1 MIYATPMSD
10 GALRRFRFRSI
21 GVQQLKAFENMM
33 NKDATTFLEVKR
45 TTRARLAKVEPLHL
59 PNQNMPYSLLPG
71 SLHSFTVK
79 VDHEGNYKLKRIVPR
94 NLEAYAHAP
103 SQLASDQYTEPSK
116 LLKETELMELFESI
130 RLLQDYLKEL
140 ATRTTVIDL
149 STSDYAMIPASLIES
164 LRAVEDVFSESTE
177 AALIGMK
184 KSIKDLKG
192 FLDLRKDQLV
202 SSLGQIITTM
212 GEEPTENI
220 EPAPVSIT
228 VSEASFPLPY
238 YRPEEWIS
246 GNYSTHYKRFLNGK
260 TPTAYNREFINELLQ
275 NLVIDALIH
284 NRENWVLS
292 KTIDDQDEEVKPLS
306 LRLNR
311 DLSDLREQYVP
322 VSKKLFPVQTALT
335 ELRQKGIEDEEAL
348 TTSLERCEEIGK
360 FLDNIQES
368 DLLSFV
374 KESPGQLVNQ
384 IQEMVTKFNL
394 HGIMEQ
400 ELKRDFPGIYNTLE
414 SEKGHSRVTELDK
427 IYQELT
433 KVRNTF
439 EKIDRQIRDARD
451 LIAQKATLR
460 DVASI
465 REQASKDIQQFR
477 TDIHDYRTNCHDTAD
492 LLNKVKE
499 LDKRIIDWFDE
510 LKLSLSGSSDKD
522 ALLWIGLGQA
532 GGQILRECLTY
543 CLQNLADARCSAL
556 LTALGITSEDKKKIL
571 RSMKDIHSTKIEKK
585 GEAETELLGIF
596 DKKAHIL
603 AINLGEEIDELAKS
617 DQPSYFLWGDKHKA
631 DASSQ
636 TVRTKR
642 NILKLIESGAGAGG
656 ATGIGR
662 AYGFRFHS
670 DISEA
675 MRDVGKKGNRSPQHI
690 VISHSLAGGS
700 GSGMVLP
707 VLEQARR
714 TFGEKPVIWV
724 ISVGEGSSEDKQT
737 AKINTP
743 FILSDILQAAY
754 EGIHQIYDPVT
765 LGDVRQFERNIR
777 DNIEE
782 MEASANSL
790 LEFLNVD
797 FGEEGSLFKAL
808 QSLAGKRSMRSS
820 ETIRGIHESLIY
832 LNDTQGK
839 NDNNGIKKFSQD
851 WFPTEASEIANTY
864 SGTKNFDN
872 LQKML
877 PDSSEDATL
886 FSEWCEELAAD
897 GTRPAVEFWRHWRT
911 CLPDPLSMHLR
922 GRDKSS
928 QTKNDDGESPTQ
940 TFFEPDLTGDQL
952 RQVVRSL
959 YHEFQIEKN
968 GKQVPYIEVKQG
980 LSSFFELLERHLTP
994 NDANR
999 KESLEELDT
1008 IINQY
1013 ARELDSFNNAVY
1025 RFDRHLH
1032 SLGGAGDDDG
1042 IKSIIV
1048 SNRHLEKGVEQTGG
1062 IKVSSEAYTIFN
1074 SVIFD
1079 LMLNI
1084 IGPRLPSEP
1093 GVYIATDAEKFDH
1106 KDMLGSTK
1114 PPMVVG
1120 LLNQRDSA
1128 SLAEPI
1134 SVGGTEA
1141 RLQYPQGFEDL
1152 LNTMLSSTH
1161 FDSNGSVANPV
1172 FVEHK
1177 QPDLKF
1183 QNMFTALFGTRFRYL
1198 LEINPFIG
1206 LDLGGVDAKAIDE
1219 SLNSLVSLWD
1229 KSDHVVLELDKE
1241 QRVTMSE
1248 SNGINGHHIANLVR
1262 WYGLIPPEQFA
1273 RFISQK
1279 RGEVGTLE
1287 KLRRTGSIWDSMK
1300 GLGRR
1305 FDIGM
1310 LKKASTLQYY
1320 SKHGT
1325 SPNTDLLY
1333 ELFPTM
1339 GILNA
1344 EFLRA
1349 VGPAYINSFLPLVM
1363 IDSEKVNDF
1372 LGEQKFKNPNK
1383 DIFTG
1388 GEYEEFVADIWEVIK
1403 KQHTYRLD
1411 GEINL
1416 EDDEADTFY
1425 DFEKEI
1431 NHFLDSIDL
1440 RLDMHQVGDE
1450 VHLQLKLHPRV
1461 ERYLSVIR
1469 DIPAET
1475 DHKYLPARSAPASLA
1490 RYLYAD
1496 NNTSLLD
1503 MTSNVKKRT
1512 GIASPNFTK
1521 GLDLLKQ
1528 LRFSNLLPD
1537 ETRLSL
1543 PTLTRILLLTPD
1555 SSEMVLD
1562 KLGSQLQSSGIP
1574 REEIAPLVQTVLD
1587 DVPYVSM
1594 KSYDVPEQYCE
1605 FIKTFVLRL
1614 HAFRPLI
1621 DYFIESRPTK
1631 WTGNDDAGLKYLEST
1646 IFSNDEIMYD
1656 DAQAVNAV
1664 LGQDTESIPNL
1675 KDWFQVVINDVVK
1688 ELKADVDQGDD
1699 SEEEVEDR
1707 LTVSNENP
1715 TILKIKQF
1723 FYDLVTTTS
1732 EAFYQAEYFR
1742 NEGKDSRN
1750 VHFEMTG
1757 FSDRLLG
1764 QPSGLLLMMH
1774 DRNVNLPMNI
1784 IKQNARSSLE
1794 HFMSDFSNPKEFS
1807 TASDF
1812 GPSSFLTMV
1821 FTMAP
1826 AADLADQF
1834 QELMINPQNG
1844 LGGQNPD
1851 LPIRE
1856 SKLHP
1861 YILLYNILWLS
1872 KSVVGKWS
1880 LRNNKVYS
1888 RRFQIPV
1895 SVIEHHYQSPKQIF
1909 ENAREMQQNS
1919 SDFPG
1924 EITMPPSDSRAY
1936 ARALKSKI
1944 NGPPLRNIVR
1954 LIGILALRYEHISE
1968 GRKENELWKDI
1979 LTDEEYETLTNRI
1992 PDSEI
1997 AVDRDHLMAPGQSSN
2012 KPAPKSSIAGK
2023 WGKKK
2028 KSGSNQNQQRDTAE
2042 DRAKAWFNAYKA
2054 WIRYEP
2060 TEDEVEETSSEANL
2074 FTVSSEPPT
2083 PLVPVATS
2091 QPAMP
2096 SDPETSAENS
2106 EQESPT
2112 NTAQDDGLDLN

>member
-1 MIYATPMSD
+1 M
-10 GALRRFRFRSI
+10 
-21 GVQQLKAFENMM
+21 
-33 NKDATTFLEVKR
+33 
-45 TTRARLAKVEPLHL
+45 
-59 PNQNMPYSLLPG
+59 
-71 SLHSFTVK
+71 
-79 VDHEGNYKLKRIVPR
+79 
-94 NLEAYAHAP
+94 
-103 SQLASDQYTEPSK
+103 
-116 LLKETELMELFESI
+116 
-130 RLLQDYLKEL
+130 
-140 ATRTTVIDL
+140 
-149 STSDYAMIPASLIES
+149 
-164 LRAVEDVFSESTE
+164 
-177 AALIGMK
+177 
-184 KSIKDLKG
+184 
-192 FLDLRKDQLV
+192 
-202 SSLGQIITTM
+202 
-212 GEEPTENI
+212 
-220 EPAPVSIT
+220 
-228 VSEASFPLPY
+228 
-238 YRPEEWIS
+238 
-246 GNYSTHYKRFLNGK
+246 
-260 TPTAYNREFINELLQ
+260 
-275 NLVIDALIH
+275 
-284 NRENWVLS
+284 
-292 KTIDDQDEEVKPLS
+292 
-306 LRLNR
+306 
-311 DLSDLREQYVP
+311 
-322 VSKKLFPVQTALT
+322 
-335 ELRQKGIEDEEAL
+335 
-348 TTSLERCEEIGK
+348 
-360 FLDNIQES
+360 
-368 DLLSFV
+368 
-374 KESPGQLVNQ
+374 NQ
-384 IQEMVTKFNL
+384 IQEMVSTFNL

-400 ELKRDFPGIYNTLE
+400 ELKRDFPGIYETLE
-414 SEKGHSRVTELDK
+414 AETGPRRADELDK
-427 IYQELT
+427 IYQQLT
-433 KVRNTF
+433 KVRSIF
-439 EKIDRQIRDARD
+439 EKIDRQIREGRD
-451 LIAQKATLR
+451 LITEKATLR
-460 DVASI
+460 DVANV
-465 REQASKDIQQFR
+465 RENASKDIQQFR
-477 TDIHDYRTNCHDTAD
+477 TDIHDYRTNCLETED
-492 LLNKVKE
+492 LYHKAKD
-499 LDKRIIDWFDE
+499 LDKRILDWYDE
-510 LKLSLSGSSDKD
+510 LKINLSGTTDKD

-556 LTALGITSEDKKKIL
+556 LTALGITSEDKKEIL
-571 RSMKDIHSTKIEKK
+571 RSMKNIHSTKVEKK
-585 GEAETELLGIF
+585 KEAEHELIGIF

-603 AINLGEEIDELAKS
+603 AINLGEEIDKLAKS

-675 MRDVGKKGNRSPQHI
+675 MRDVGNKGNRSPQHI
-690 VISHSLAGGS
+690 VITHSLAGGS

-724 ISVGEGSSEDKQT
+724 ISVGEGSSEEKQT

-765 LGDVRQFERNIR
+765 LGDVRQFERIMTENIV
-777 DNIEE
+777 E
-782 MEASANSL
+782 MEKSANSL
-790 LEFLNVD
+790 LKLLNLKEN
-797 FGEEGSLFKAL
+797 EESSTFKLL
-808 QSLAGKRSMRSS
+808 QSLAGKRSQRSS
-820 ETIRGIHESLIY
+820 QTIEQIQESLAY
-832 LNDTQGK
+832 LESMHSK
-839 NDNNGIKKFSQD
+839 NDKKGINDFSPK
-851 WFPTEASEIANTY
+851 WFPSSTVEIANSY
-864 SGTKNFDN
+864 STMKSFTD

-877 PDSSEDATL
+877 PDTSEKATL
-886 FSEWCEELAAD
+886 FSEWCEEHAAD

-952 RQVVRSL
+952 RQVVRKL
-959 YHEFQIEKN
+959 YNHFQIEKN
-968 GKQVPYIEVKQG
+968 GKAVPYFEVKQG
-980 LSSFFELLERHLTP
+980 LSSFYEVLEKHLAP
-994 NDANR
+994 NDPNR
-999 KESLEELDT
+999 IKSLEELEK
-1008 IINQY
+1008 IINEY
-1013 ARELDSFNNAVY
+1013 ARVLDVFNNAVY
-1025 RFDRHLH
+1025 RFDRHIH
-1032 SLGGAGDDDG
+1032 SLGGAGSDDG

-1048 SNRHLEKGVEQTGG
+1048 SNRHLEKGVEQAGG

-1093 GVYIATDAEKFDH
+1093 GVYITTDAEEFDH

-1161 FDSNGSVANPV
+1161 YDSKNTLANPA

-1183 QNMFTALFGTRFRYL
+1183 QNMFTALFGTRFRYM
-1198 LEINPFIG
+1198 LEINPFTG
-1206 LDLGGVDAKAIDE
+1206 LNLSDVDDVKAINE

-1229 KSDHVVLELDKE
+1229 ESDDIVFDLDKE
-1241 QRVTMSE
+1241 QRVSMSE
-1248 SNGINGHHIANLVR
+1248 NSGINGHHIANLIR
-1262 WYGLIPPEQFA
+1262 WYGLIPSEQFA
-1273 RFISQK
+1273 RFISDRKKEQAIQN
-1279 RGEVGTLE
+1279 
-1287 KLRRTGSIWDSMK
+1287 KLTREGSIWDLTKDFSQS
-1300 GLGRR
+1300 

-1320 SKHGT
+1320 EKHGT
-1325 SPNTDLLY
+1325 APNTELLY
-1333 ELFPTM
+1333 KLFPLM
-1339 GILNA
+1339 GIQNA

-1349 VGPAYINSFLPLVM
+1349 VGPAYLNSFLPLVM
-1363 IDSEKVNDF
+1363 IQSKDVSDF
-1372 LGEQKFKNPNK
+1372 LSNESFSNPNK
-1383 DIFTG
+1383 EVFDD
-1388 GEYEEFVADIWEVIK
+1388 EDPYSSFVNYIWGVIG
-1403 KQHTYRLD
+1403 KQHTFRPD
-1411 GEINL
+1411 GDVEMADNKGD
-1416 EDDEADTFY
+1416 EDHSELFLGM
-1425 DFEKEI
+1425 EKEI

-1440 RLDMHQVGDE
+1440 RLNIQQAGDE
-1450 VHLQLKLHPRV
+1450 VHVQLKLHPRV

-1475 DHKYLPARSAPASLA
+1475 HHKYLPARSAPASLA

-1631 WTGNDDAGLKYLEST
+1631 WTGNDDAGLKYLANN
-1646 IFSNDEIMYD
+1646 IFSNDQIMYED
-1656 DAQAVNAV
+1656 DKAVNDI
-1664 LGQDTESIPNL
+1664 LGQDTESIPDL
-1675 KDWFQVVINDVVK
+1675 KDWFQVVINDVIK
-1688 ELKADVDQGDD
+1688 ELKVDSAETEGGEEDV
-1699 SEEEVEDR
+1699 EERVS
-1707 LTVSNENP
+1707 VSNENP

-1732 EAFYQAEYFR
+1732 EAFYQAEYFK
-1742 NEGKDSRN
+1742 NEGKDARN

-1794 HFMSDFSNPKEFS
+1794 HFMSDFSDPKEFS

-1834 QELMINPQNG
+1834 QELMLNPQNG

-1851 LPIRE
+1851 LPIRT

-1861 YILLYNILWLS
+1861 YMLLYNLLWLS
-1872 KSVVGKWS
+1872 VSVVGEWS

-1895 SVIEHHYQSPKQIF
+1895 SVIEHHYQSPNKMF
-1909 ENAREMQQNS
+1909 ENAREMQQNT

-1924 EITMPPSDSRAY
+1924 EISMPPSDGLAY
-1936 ARALKSKI
+1936 ARAIKSKI
-1944 NGPPLRNIVR
+1944 NGQPIRNIVR
-1954 LIGILALRYEHISE
+1954 LIGIMALRYEHISE
-1968 GRKENELWKDI
+1968 GGREKGLWEDI
-1979 LTDEEYETLTNRI
+1979 LTKKEYEILSNRI
-1992 PDSEI
+1992 PDSKI
-1997 AVDRDHLMAPGQSSN
+1997 AVDSDHLMAPGQN
-2012 KPAPKSSIAGK
+2012 TGKGPKKSSIASK
-2023 WGKKK
+2023 WLKKK

-2060 TEDEVEETSSEANL
+2060 TEDEVEDTITEANL
-2074 FTVSSEPPT
+2074 FTVSSEPPA
-2083 PLVPVATS
+2083 PVVPVATS

>member
-1 MIYATPMSD
+1 MSHAELMAD
-10 GALRRFRFRSI
+10 GGSSRFRFRSI
-21 GVQQLKAFENMM
+21 GVQQLKAFERMM
-33 NKDATTFLEVKR
+33 NKDATTFLEIKR
-45 TTRARLAKVEPLHL
+45 TTRARLAKQETLSL
-59 PNQNMPYSLLPG
+59 SNQEMPYSLLPG

-79 VDHEGNYKLKRIVPR
+79 VDHDGNYKLKRIVPR

-103 SQLASDQYTEPSK
+103 TQLGSNEYTEPSK
-116 LLKETELMELFESI
+116 LLSESELRELFESI

-140 ATRTTVIDL
+140 ATRARLIDL
-149 STSDYAMIPASLIES
+149 TERVHAMIPASLMES

-177 AALIGMK
+177 AALDGMK
-184 KSIKDLKG
+184 RSIKDLKA
-192 FLDLRKDQLV
+192 FLDLRKTHLI
-202 SSLGQIITTM
+202 SSLNQIIATM
-212 GEEPTENI
+212 EGRPAENTER
-220 EPAPVSIT
+220 ASVSII
-228 VSEASFPLPY
+228 VEEASFPLPY
-238 YRPEEWIS
+238 YRQEEWAP

-284 NRENWVLS
+284 NRENWVLN

-306 LRLNR
+306 FRLSR
-311 DLSDLREQYVP
+311 DLSELREQYVP
-322 VSKKLFPVQTALT
+322 VSKKLEPVQIALT
-335 ELRQKGIEDEEAL
+335 ELRQKGIDDGDAL
-348 TTSLERCEEIGK
+348 TTALTRCEEIGK
-360 FLDNIQES
+360 FLENIQQS

-384 IQEMVTKFNL
+384 IQEMVTTFNL

-400 ELKRDFPGIYNTLE
+400 ELKRDFPGIYGTLE
-414 SEKGHSRVTELDK
+414 SETGPKRADELDR
-427 IYQELT
+427 IYQQLT
-433 KVRNTF
+433 KVRSTI

-460 DVASI
+460 DVGTI
-465 REQASKDIQQFR
+465 RENASKEIQDFR
-477 TDIHDYRTNCHDTAD
+477 SDMHGFRTNCDDAVD
-492 LLNKVKE
+492 LLDKIKE
-499 LDKRIIDWFDE
+499 LDKEVIDWFDE
-510 LKLSLSGSSDKD
+510 LKGNLSGSSDKD

-556 LTALGITSEDKKKIL
+556 LTALGITSDDKKKIL
-571 RSMKDIHSTKIEKK
+571 RSMKAVHSTKVEMKE
-585 GEAETELLGIF
+585 EAETELLGIF

-603 AINLGEEIDELAKS
+603 AINLGEEIDKLAES
-617 DQPSYFLWGDKHKA
+617 TQPSYFLWGDKHKA

-636 TVRTKR
+636 TVRTRR

-724 ISVGEGSSEDKQT
+724 ISVGEGSSEKKQT

-765 LGDVRQFERNIR
+765 LGDVRQFERTIN
-777 DNIEE
+777 DNIES
-782 MEASANSL
+782 MEGSARSL
-790 LEFLNVD
+790 LQFLNIEE
-797 FGEEGSLFKAL
+797 GEDGSLFKPL
-808 QSLAGKRSMRSS
+808 QILAGKRSMRSS
-820 ETIRGIHESLIY
+820 ETIQHIQESMMFLK
-832 LNDTQGK
+832 TMHGEQG
-839 NDNNGIKKFSQD
+839 NNGIRPFSD
-851 WFPTEASEIANTY
+851 AWFSSSSDIANTY
-864 SGTKNFDN
+864 SVMKKFTQLKG
-872 LQKML
+872 ML
-877 PDSSEDATL
+877 PDSSESATM
-886 FSEWCEELAAD
+886 FSEWCEELASD

-959 YHEFQIEKN
+959 YHEFQIKKN
-968 GKQVPYIEVKQG
+968 TKDVPYVEVKQG
-980 LSSFFELLERHLTP
+980 LSSFYELLETHLTP
-994 NDANR
+994 NDTNR
-999 KESLEELDT
+999 KESLEELEA
-1008 IINQY
+1008 IINEY
-1013 ARELDSFNNAVY
+1013 ARELDAFNNAVY
-1025 RFDRHLH
+1025 RFDRHIH

-1042 IKSIIV
+1042 IKSVIV
-1048 SNRHLEKGVEQTGG
+1048 SNRHLEKGVEQAGG

-1093 GVYIATDAEKFDH
+1093 GVYITTDAEKFDH
-1106 KDMLGSTK
+1106 KDMLGSTQ

-1161 FDSNGSVANPV
+1161 FDSKGTVANPV
-1172 FVEHK
+1172 FVEQN

-1198 LEINPFIG
+1198 LEINPFTG
-1206 LDLGGVDAKAIDE
+1206 LDLSGVDAEAIDK
-1219 SLNSLVSLWD
+1219 SLNNLVSVWD
-1229 KSDHVVLELDKE
+1229 ESDHVIFDLDKE
-1241 QRVTMSE
+1241 QRDTMSE
-1248 SNGINGHHIANLVR
+1248 NNGINGHHIANLIR
-1262 WYGLIPPEQFA
+1262 WYGLIPGQQFA

-1279 RGEVGTLE
+1279 RGEAGMLD
-1287 KLRRTGSIWDSMK
+1287 KLARTGSIWDSMTH
-1300 GLGRR
+1300 LPRR
-1305 FDIGM
+1305 FDVGM
-1310 LKKASTLQYY
+1310 LARASTLQYY

-1325 SPNTDLLY
+1325 LPNTDILY
-1333 ELFPTM
+1333 ELFPKM

-1363 IDSEKVNDF
+1363 IDSEKVDEF
-1372 LGEQKFKNPNK
+1372 LSGQTFKNPNK
-1383 DIFTG
+1383 
-1388 GEYEEFVADIWEVIK
+1388 EEFSSPEEYKDFVSDFWGAIK
-1403 KQHTYRLD
+1403 DQHTYRLD
-1411 GEINL
+1411 GEIDI
-1416 EDDEADTFY
+1416 EDDDADMFFEY
-1425 DFEKEI
+1425 EKEI
-1431 NHFLDSIDL
+1431 NHFLDSVDL
-1440 RLDMHQVGDE
+1440 RLDMHRVGDE
-1450 VHLQLKLHPRV
+1450 VHFQLKLHPRV

-1475 DHKYLPARSAPASLA
+1475 NHKYLPARSTPATLA
-1490 RYLYAD
+1490 RYLYSD
-1496 NNTSLLD
+1496 NSTSLLD
-1503 MTSNVKKRT
+1503 MTSNMKKRT

-1543 PTLTRILLLTPD
+1543 PTLVRVLLLTPD
-1555 SSEMVLD
+1555 ASETVLA
-1562 KLGSQLQSSGIP
+1562 KLSSQLQSSGIP
-1574 REEIAPLVQTVLD
+1574 HQEIAPFVRTVLD
-1587 DVPYVSM
+1587 DIPYASM
-1594 KSYDVPEQYCE
+1594 KSYDVPEQYCD
-1605 FIKTFVLRL
+1605 FINTLVLRL
-1614 HAFRPLI
+1614 HAIKPLI
-1621 DYFIESRPTK
+1621 SYFMENRPTK
-1631 WTGNDDAGLKYLEST
+1631 WTGNDDAGLMYLEST
-1646 IFSNDEIMYD
+1646 IFTNDEIMYE
-1656 DAQAVNAV
+1656 DAEAVNAV

-1675 KDWFQVVINDVVK
+1675 KDWFQVIINDVVK
-1688 ELKADVDQGDD
+1688 ELKADTN
-1699 SEEEVEDR
+1699 EENDIEEDFEGR
-1707 LTVSNENP
+1707 VSVSNENP

-1723 FYDLVTTTS
+1723 FYDLVATTS
-1732 EAFYQAEYFR
+1732 EAFYQAEYFK

-1851 LPIRE
+1851 LPIKA

-1861 YILLYNILWLS
+1861 YMLLYNILWLS

-1895 SVIEHHYQSPKQIF
+1895 SVIEHHYQSPNKMF
-1909 ENAREMQQNS
+1909 EDARVMQQNA

-1954 LIGILALRYEHISE
+1954 LIGIMALRYEHISATE
-1968 GRKENELWKDI
+1968 GEPHLWEGI
-1979 LTDEEYETLTNRI
+1979 LSESEYADLTNRI
-1992 PDSEI
+1992 PESEI
-1997 AVDRDHLMAPGQSSN
+1997 AVDSDHLMAPGQSTN
-2012 KPAPKSSIAGK
+2012 KPAAKSSLSGK

-2028 KSGSNQNQQRDTAE
+2028 KSGSIQNQTRDTAE

-2091 QPAMP
+2091 QPSMP
-2096 SDPETSAENS
+2096 SEPDVSAENN
-2106 EQESPT
+2106 EEST
-2112 NTAQDDGLDLN
+2112 THTAQDDDLDFS